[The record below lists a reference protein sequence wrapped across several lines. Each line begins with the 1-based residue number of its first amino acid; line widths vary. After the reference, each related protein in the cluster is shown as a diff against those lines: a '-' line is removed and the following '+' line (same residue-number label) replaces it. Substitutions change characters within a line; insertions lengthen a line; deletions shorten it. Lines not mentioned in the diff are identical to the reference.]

1 MEYKIEI
8 TALAFEL
15 LGKIKDRRKQ
25 QVISKRIEQL
35 KYEPDLQ
42 GKPLSGVL
50 KGYRSVRT
58 LGQRYRIVYR
68 IDREKIVVVIVGVGI
83 RKEGDKKDI
92 YKILNEF
99 FAE

>member
-68 IDREKIVVVIVGVGI
+68 IDREKIIVVIVGVGV

>member
-8 TALAFEL
+8 TALALKL
-15 LGKIKDRRKQ
+15 LGKIKDRREQ

-50 KGYRSVRT
+50 KGYRSIRT

-68 IDREKIVVVIVGVGI
+68 IDREKIIVIIVGVGI

-99 FAE
+99 FIE

>member
-1 MEYKIEI
+1 MEYNIEI
-8 TALAFEL
+8 TALALKL
-15 LGKIKDRRKQ
+15 LSKIKDRREQ
-25 QVISKRIEQL
+25 QVISKLIEQL

-68 IDREKIVVVIVGVGI
+68 VDREKIIVVIVGAGI